1 MALQGRGKV
10 NRFPN
15 QAQRQL
21 PATNLTGAGEV
32 ALSGTDAAYEYI
44 TSRNGV
50 WLPGNREVRD
60 DSDLRKNQISQDM
73 NSHEDRRE
81 LQGKVSEAMTAKI
94 GGCAKIHDNV
104 PQLEEGQY
112 QSVGGLW
119 SKEQ

>member
-15 QAQRQL
+15 QAQRPL
-21 PATNLTGAGEV
+21 PATNLTGAGEA

-44 TSRNGV
+44 TSSNGV

-60 DSDLRKNQISQDM
+60 DSDLPKSQFSQNI
-73 NSHEDRRE
+73 NSHEDGRE
-81 LQGKVSEAMTAKI
+81 LRGKASEAMTAEI

-104 PQLEEGQY
+104 PQLEEG
-112 QSVGGLW
+112 
-119 SKEQ
+119 